1 MRTGE
6 RDLLIGAD
14 TGITSQRS
22 IEELG
27 RKPQAREQGKP
38 ARIGAAAA
46 TAQHFVPA
54 LVARVEPPLPV
65 AGRAMTRA
73 GTGGRDT
80 LVLALL
86 EREPLAA
93 AQGADRLGGRDRFD
107 HRCCS

>member
-1 MRTGE
+1 M
-6 RDLLIGAD
+6 AS
-14 TGITSQRS
+14 TSTWRS
-22 IEELG
+22 GSSHSRAES
-27 RKPQAREQGKP
+27 PREKP
-38 ARIGAAAA
+38 ARIGGAAA

-65 AGRAMTRA
+65 AGRAMNRA

-80 LVLALL
+80 PVLALL
-86 EREPLAA
+86 EREPLAG